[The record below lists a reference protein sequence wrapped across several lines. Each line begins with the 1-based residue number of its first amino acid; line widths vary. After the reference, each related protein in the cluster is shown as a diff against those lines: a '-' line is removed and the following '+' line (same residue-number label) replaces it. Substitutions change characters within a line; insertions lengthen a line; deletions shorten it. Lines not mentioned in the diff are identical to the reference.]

1 MKQMS
6 FALTTEQML
15 ARTKTVTR
23 RTGWAQLKPGTL
35 LQAVE
40 KSQGLRKGQ
49 RVRKL
54 GVIRV
59 VDVRRETLFAMRNAP
74 PGECARE
81 GFPDLT
87 PAQFIAM
94 FCTANDCTTGSVV
107 TRIEFEHLCR
117 NRSTFEDAGTDRRG
131 VDVYRCTLCNATV
144 PADETDHV
152 EGLRTEMAS

>member
-1 MKQMS
+1 MRQMS

-23 RTGWAQLKPGTL
+23 RTGWRDLRQGTL

-59 VDVRRETLFAMRNAP
+59 VSVFRERLSELVGTDYGDAA
-74 PGECARE
+74 AVRE
-81 GFPDLT
+81 GFPDHT
-87 PAQFIAM
+87 GEQFVEM
-94 FCTANDCTTGSVV
+94 FCNSHNGCCADTIV
-107 TRIEFEHLCR
+107 TRIEFEH
-117 NRSTFEDAGTDRRG
+117 
-131 VDVYRCTLCNATV
+131 VDGGA
-144 PADETDHV
+144 
-152 EGLRTEMAS
+152 